1 MLYPLFLFIAA
12 IEMLWEARV
21 ASRNSANLLRNG
33 AVEIAPWILP
43 VMVLL
48 FALLFVGSFAEY
60 LLLPKDLSLWWF
72 GSFVFLFC
80 LAKALKYWAVSSL
93 GPYWTMKVLV
103 IPGSQV
109 ITKGP
114 YKWIRHPN
122 YVAVLLEIVAIA
134 LAGKCWIT
142 FGVVFASFLV
152 VLYYRIQFEE
162 KALATHTDYNQRM
175 MAKGRF
181 L

>member
-1 MLYPLFLFIAA
+1 M
-12 IEMLWEARV
+12 MWEALV

-43 VMVLL
+43 FMVLL
-48 FALLFVGSFAEY
+48 FVLLFVGSFVEY
-60 LLLPKDLSLWWF
+60 LLVPKNLSLWWF
-72 GSFVFLFC
+72 GSFVVLFC
-80 LAKALKYWAVSSL
+80 LAKGLKYWAVSAL
-93 GPYWTMKVLV
+93 GSYWTMKVLV

-109 ITKGP
+109 VTKGP

-122 YVAVLLEIVAIA
+122 YVAVLLEIAAIA
-134 LAGKCWIT
+134 LAGKSFIA
-142 FGVVFASFLV
+142 FVVIFASFLV
-152 VLYYRIQFEE
+152 VLYYRIQCEE
-162 KALATHTDYNQRM
+162 KALAIHTDYHQKM